1 MSPSVRARETA
12 RAAKLSVLSNSVLT
26 LAKLGAGIASGSI
39 SVISEAA
46 HSANDLVAALLAL
59 FSIRKANEPADERHG
74 YGHGK
79 YESLSG
85 ATEALLIV
93 VAALVIAYHAS
104 LKLWRHEFA
113 SQEPTLGMVVMGV
126 SAALNMLVSH
136 HLFRMAEKHDSIA
149 LQADAWHL
157 RTDVVTSAGVFVG
170 LVVIAL
176 TGWKPL
182 DPIVALCVA
191 ALILV
196 QGYRLISEALSQ
208 LLDSSLPPEELEV
221 VKRLVADHQG
231 RHVGFHALRSRRA
244 GRQRHLDL
252 HLVVCS
258 EMHVN
263 EAHALC
269 DTLEERIAA
278 ELPGTDLVIHVEPCS
293 NLECQQLRDNGQWV
307 SCLEEE
313 RERAEE
319 ATLETDRHRRE

>member
-1 MSPSVRARETA
+1 MPSSVRAWETA

-26 LAKLGAGIASGSI
+26 LAKLGAGFASGSI

-46 HSANDLVAALLAL
+46 HSANDLVASLLA
-59 FSIRKANEPADERHG
+59 FYSIRKANEPADERHG

-85 ATEALLIV
+85 AAEALLIV
-93 VAALVIAYHAS
+93 VAALVIAYHAGV
-104 LKLWRHEFA
+104 KLWRHDFD
-113 SQEPTLGMVVMGV
+113 SQEQTLSMVVMGV
-126 SAALNMLVSH
+126 SAAANMFVSQY
-136 HLFRMAEKHDSIA
+136 LFRTAKKHDSIA

-170 LVVIAL
+170 LGVIAL
-176 TGWKPL
+176 TDWHPL
-182 DPIVALCVA
+182 DPIVALFVA

-196 QGYRLISEALSQ
+196 QGYRLITEALGQ
-208 LLDSSLPPEELEV
+208 LLDSSLPPEELEI

-263 EAHALC
+263 EAHGLC
-269 DTLEERIAA
+269 DTLEQRIADQ
-278 ELPGTDLVIHVEPCS
+278 LPGTDVVIHVEPCN
-293 NLECQQLRDNGQWV
+293 NLECLQLRAGGQWV
-307 SCLEEE
+307 LCFEEE
-313 RERAEE
+313 REKAQ
-319 ATLETDRHRRE
+319 ATAADEGSLGG